1 MKKKLTDTAKHLWI
15 NIGAVA
21 IICSF
26 ISYVVVFQW
35 EHDALAQTVN
45 QDRCQA
51 ARTELAQYNFMLKQT
66 QQAPTP
72 ETLSEMARLQQI
84 IDESCGK

>member
-1 MKKKLTDTAKHLWI
+1 MKLSKVVKHLWI

-21 IICSF
+21 IVCGF

-45 QDRCQA
+45 TDRCQA

-66 QQAPTP
+66 QSVPTP
-72 ETLSEMARLQQI
+72 ETAAEMARLQQI
-84 IDESCGK
+84 IDESCDKG